1 MEYATRGDRTASCL
15 SFLCKIVVLL
25 GLAAAAASGQLT
37 DDYYDYCCPQ
47 VYRIVRSRVAAAMKA
62 EMRMGAS
69 LLRLHFH
76 DCFVNGCDASILLD
90 GTNSEKFAAPNN
102 NSVRGYEVID
112 AIKADLESA
121 CPGVVS
127 CADIVALAA
136 KYGVLLSGGPDY
148 DVLLGRR
155 DGLVANQT
163 GANSN
168 LPSPF
173 DSISVITARF
183 KDVGLNATDVVVLSG
198 AHTIGR
204 SRCLLFSNR
213 LANFSATN
221 SVDPTLDSSLASSL
235 QQVCR
240 GGADQLAALDVN
252 SADAFDNHYYQNLLA
267 NKGLLASD
275 QGLVSSSGDPAVAA
289 TKALVQ
295 AYSANGQRF
304 SCDFG
309 NSMVKMGNISPLTG
323 SAGQIRK
330 NCRAVN

>member
-1 MEYATRGDRTASCL
+1 MEYSRGDHTSNRL
-15 SFLCKIVVLL
+15 KLLCKIAVLL
-25 GLAAAAASGQLT
+25 CIGAAAASGQLT

-90 GTNSEKFAAPNN
+90 GSNSEKFAAPNN

-112 AIKADLESA
+112 TIKADLESA

-163 GANSN
+163 GANTN

-173 DSISVITARF
+173 DSISTITKSF
-183 KDVGLNATDVVVLSG
+183 QNVGLNVTDVVALSG

-204 SRCLLFSNR
+204 SRCLLFSSR

-221 SVDPTLDSSLASSL
+221 SVDPTLDSSLAPSL
-235 QQVCR
+235 QQTCR
-240 GGADQLAALDVN
+240 GGDNQLAALDVN
-252 SADAFDNHYYQNLLA
+252 SSDVFDNHYFQNLLA
-267 NKGLLASD
+267 NKGVLSSD
-275 QGLVSSSGDPAVAA
+275 QGLVSNSDDPTVAA

-309 NSMVKMGNISPLTG
+309 RSMVRMGNISPLTG
-323 SAGQIRK
+323 KAGQIRK